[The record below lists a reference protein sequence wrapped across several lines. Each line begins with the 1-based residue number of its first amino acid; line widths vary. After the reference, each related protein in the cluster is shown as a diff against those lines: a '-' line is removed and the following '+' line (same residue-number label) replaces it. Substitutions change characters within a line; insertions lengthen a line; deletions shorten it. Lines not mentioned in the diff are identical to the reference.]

1 MLDNIVSSL
10 FGYLSEFL
18 SMVANNWL
26 FSLIFVIW
34 FLTLLIDFFIPT
46 HKGDD

>member
-1 MLDNIVSSL
+1 MLDDIVTSL

-18 SMVANNWL
+18 LMVANNWL

-34 FLTLLIDFFIPT
+34 FLSLVIDFFLPT
-46 HKGDD
+46 DKGDS